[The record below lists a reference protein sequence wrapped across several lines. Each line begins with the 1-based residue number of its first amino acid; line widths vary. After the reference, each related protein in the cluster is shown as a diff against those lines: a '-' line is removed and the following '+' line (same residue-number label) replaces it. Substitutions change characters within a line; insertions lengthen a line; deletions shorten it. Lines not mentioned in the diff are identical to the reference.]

1 MFDAL
6 SHEPLSGLPQA
17 RISDG
22 EKMTF
27 RILLPAEFQDI
38 HRQAAL
44 AWVRR
49 GHEFSREEWQV
60 AIRAFD
66 LLKEAAVV
74 TQQDILPFPAVY
86 YRYVDKPHADA
97 FIQTLLNADEI
108 ESSGVQAWAEVAEG
122 IPQQLRL
129 VGLAPAHQPSTRLLI
144 AYCLYLWY
152 AFAYGYIF
160 EVEVLRDLAQSGI
173 QFTAHEFTSRQGR
186 MSPWDLEVLGF
197 RGDIKRSLLFLH
209 TLRGR
214 RLPYTFYIVS
224 LTQAH
229 RSRKLVVMMRQT
241 MWNVI
246 DGETILTTLSNLI
259 NVLPA
264 TARVRVSGVE
274 VIVADY
280 ALWKGLVFQRQSARE
295 EEDHV

>member
-1 MFDAL
+1 MLDTL
-6 SHEPLSGLPQA
+6 SDEPLSGSPRA
-17 RISDG
+17 PISDG
-22 EKMTF
+22 KKMTF

-38 HRQAAL
+38 HRRAAL

-108 ESSGVQAWAEVAEG
+108 EPSGVQAWAEVAEG

-129 VGLAPAHQPSTRLLI
+129 VGLVPAHQPSTRLLI
-144 AYCLYLWY
+144 AYCLYWWY

-160 EVEVLRDLAQSGI
+160 EVEVLRDLAESGV
-173 QFTAHEFTSRQGR
+173 QFTAHELTSRQGR
-186 MSPWDLEVLGF
+186 MSPWDVEVLGF
-197 RGDIKRSLLFLH
+197 RGDIKRSLFFLH

-229 RSRKLVVMMRQT
+229 RSRKLVVMMHQA
-241 MWNVI
+241 MWDVI
-246 DGETILTTLSNLI
+246 DGETILTTLSNLV
-259 NVLPA
+259 NVLPDA
-264 TARVRVSGVE
+264 ARVRVSGVE

-280 ALWKGLVFQRQSARE
+280 ALWKRLVLQCQSDE
-295 EEDHV
+295 

>member
-1 MFDAL
+1 MLDAL
-6 SHEPLSGLPQA
+6 SDEPLSGSSQA
-17 RISDG
+17 LVSDG

-38 HRQAAL
+38 HRRTAL

-60 AIRAFD
+60 AIRTFD

-74 TQQDILPFPAVY
+74 TQQDIWPFPVIY
-86 YRYVDKPHADA
+86 YRYVDKLHADA

-108 ESSGVQAWAEVAEG
+108 ESSGVQAWAEVAG
-122 IPQQLRL
+122 GTPQQLCQ
-129 VGLAPAHQPSTRLLI
+129 VGLAPTHQPSTRLLI
-144 AYCLYLWY
+144 AYCLYWWY

-160 EVEVLRDLAQSGI
+160 EVEVLRDLAQSDI
-173 QFTAHEFTSRQGR
+173 QFTAHELTSRQGR

-197 RGDIKRSLLFLH
+197 RGDIKRSLFFLH

-229 RSRKLVVMMRQT
+229 RSRKLVVMMRQA
-241 MWNVI
+241 MWDAI
-246 DGETILTTLSNLI
+246 DGETILTTLSNLV
-259 NVLPA
+259 NVLPDA
-264 TARVRVSGVE
+264 ARVRVSGVE

-280 ALWKGLVFQRQSARE
+280 ALWKRLVLQCQSDE
-295 EEDHV
+295 

>member
-1 MFDAL
+1 
-6 SHEPLSGLPQA
+6 
-17 RISDG
+17 
-22 EKMTF
+22 MTF
-27 RILLPAEFQDI
+27 RILLTAEFQDI
-38 HRQAAL
+38 HRRTAL

-97 FIQTLLNADEI
+97 FIQTLLKADEI
-108 ESSGVQAWAEVAEG
+108 ESSGVRAWAEVAGG
-122 IPQQLRL
+122 IPHRLRQ
-129 VGLAPAHQPSTRLLI
+129 VGLAPTHQPSARLLI
-144 AYCLYLWY
+144 AYCLYWWY

-160 EVEVLRDLAQSGI
+160 EVEVLRDLAQSDI
-173 QFTAHEFTSRQGR
+173 QFTAHELTSRQER

-197 RGDIKRSLLFLH
+197 RGDIKRSLFFLR

-224 LTQAH
+224 LTRAH
-229 RSRKLVVMMRQT
+229 RSRKLVVIMRQA
-241 MWNVI
+241 MWDVI
-246 DGETILTTLSNLI
+246 DGETILTTLSNLV
-259 NVLPA
+259 NVLPDA
-264 TARVRVSGVE
+264 ARVRASGVE

-280 ALWKGLVFQRQSARE
+280 ALWKRLVLQCQS
-295 EEDHV
+295 DK

>member
-1 MFDAL
+1 MLDAL
-6 SHEPLSGLPQA
+6 SDEPLSGSSWAAIP
-17 RISDG
+17 DG

-38 HRQAAL
+38 HRRATL

-108 ESSGVQAWAEVAEG
+108 ESSGVQAWAEVARG

-129 VGLAPAHQPSTRLLI
+129 VGLAPTHQPPTRLLI
-144 AYCLYLWY
+144 AYCLYWWY

-160 EVEVLRDLAQSGI
+160 EAEVLRDLAESGV
-173 QFTAHEFTSRQGR
+173 QFTSHELTSRQGR

-197 RGDIKRSLLFLH
+197 RGDIKRSLFFLH

-224 LTQAH
+224 LTQVH
-229 RSRKLVVMMRQT
+229 RSRKLVVMMHQA
-241 MWNVI
+241 MWDVI
-246 DGETILTTLSNLI
+246 DGETILTTLSNLV
-259 NVLPA
+259 NVLPDA
-264 TARVRVSGVE
+264 ARVRVSGVE
-274 VIVADY
+274 AIVADY
-280 ALWKGLVFQRQSARE
+280 ALWKRLVLQCQSDE
-295 EEDHV
+295 